1 MTLDPA
7 IAGRTFSISLS
18 RKLDKS
24 LKPKF
29 TFMALVCGC
38 RLRSESSH
46 RLRLCTSHLKCIAA
60 IRRTAAEES
69 EISG

>member
-18 RKLDKS
+18 RKIDKS
-24 LKPKF
+24 LQPKF

-38 RLRSESSH
+38 RL
-46 RLRLCTSHLKCIAA
+46 
-60 IRRTAAEES
+60 
-69 EISG
+69 